1 MRQAHLRENNTEQPK
16 RHIMMIRI
24 LGMLTIMILSA
35 CATAPG
41 TERISAGGSLD
52 IASAGTQLSVQ
63 RAQGGI
69 IRPLSHSP
77 ALQAAAQLHADDL
90 SRMNA
95 LTHQG
100 SDGAAL
106 NDRLRRA
113 GYTACAA
120 VENVANGTGDI
131 RATIAQWMASPDHRA
146 NILNPQVT
154 QFGFADSGASWVLVM
169 ARPC

>member
-1 MRQAHLRENNTEQPK
+1 
-16 RHIMMIRI
+16 MMIRI
-24 LGMLTIMILSA
+24 LGIVTIAALSA
-35 CATAPG
+35 CTPAPG
-41 TERISAGGSLD
+41 TERLSAGGSVD
-52 IASAGTQLSVQ
+52 VASAGTQLSLQ

-90 SRMNA
+90 NRSGA
-95 LTHQG
+95 LGHQG
-100 SDGAAL
+100 SDGAVL

-113 GYTACAA
+113 GYAACAA
-120 VENVANGTGDI
+120 VENVAAGTSDI
-131 RATIAQWMASPDHRA
+131 RATIAQWMASADHRA

-154 QFGFADSGASWVLVM
+154 QFGFAESGTVRVLVM

>member
-1 MRQAHLRENNTEQPK
+1 
-16 RHIMMIRI
+16 MMIRI
-24 LGMLTIMILSA
+24 LGILTIVALAA
-35 CATAPG
+35 CSTAPG
-41 TERISAGGSLD
+41 TERVSAGGTLD

-63 RAQGGI
+63 RGQGGI

-77 ALQAAAQLHADDL
+77 ALQAAAQGHADDL
-90 SRMNA
+90 NRTGA

-120 VENVANGTGDI
+120 VENIANGTGDI
-131 RATIAQWMASPDHRA
+131 RSTIAQWMGSPDHRA

-154 QFGFADSGASWVLVM
+154 QFGFADSGTYWVLVM

>member
-1 MRQAHLRENNTEQPK
+1 MT
-16 RHIMMIRI
+16 IRI
-24 LGMLTIMILSA
+24 LGILTIAVLAA
-35 CATAPG
+35 CSPAPG
-41 TERISAGGSLD
+41 TERVSAGGSFD

-63 RAQGGI
+63 RGQGGI

-77 ALQAAAQLHADDL
+77 ALQAAAQSHADDL

-113 GYTACAA
+113 GYSACAA
-120 VENVANGTGDI
+120 VENVANDTGDI

-154 QFGFADSGASWVLVM
+154 QFGFADSGAYWVLVM